1 MKRTNYLI
9 RFFLK
14 SILTLGVLFLAG
26 TMIYAAFFQSGK
38 GNLLSKPSFIM
49 TVPIGNVSI
58 VLSTPGT
65 VINTNDFQLTPSLRE
80 PISSINVKVG
90 DLVTKGQ
97 VLGTL
102 NDAKQLRD
110 LASAK
115 YLLTSSKAYAAGS
128 NPQPNLQTALANLE
142 SSQANYNYALDQLN
156 QTKLI
161 SPIDGVVSVVNG
173 AVGEY
178 PLPDYYQ
185 QTGGKYPMFLVSS
198 NLPPQFQSIVDITD
212 GSKLFVGKLVS
223 VVVNLPKPQTQQ
235 EGNFQKSASPS
246 PKPLASTSPTESTS
260 PLVPTTFNGTISSLI
275 PIPAAVGVKPGIQ
288 VNVDF
293 NQKIPNI
300 NPGLTGL
307 LKSVVIAAS
316 QVVNVPNEAI
326 HPYGGLYRVNVVSY
340 VNNKKITTPRLVT
353 LGVVGDTSTQI
364 LAGIKVGDQIEVS
377 YK

>member
-58 VLSTPGT
+58 VLNTPGT

-80 PISSINVKVG
+80 PIKSINVKVG

-102 NDAKQLRD
+102 NDTRQLRD

-115 YLLTSSKAYAAGS
+115 YLLTSSKAYAASS

-161 SPIDGVVSVVNG
+161 SPIDGVVSVVTG

-198 NLPPQFQSIVDITD
+198 NVPPQFQSVVDITD
-212 GSKLFVGKLVS
+212 GSKLFVGKMVS
-223 VVVNLPKPQTQQ
+223 VVFNLPKPQTQQ
-235 EGNFQKSASPS
+235 QGNVQPSASPS
-246 PKPLASTSPTESTS
+246 PSATPAASPSPTVAA
-260 PLVPTTFNGTISSLI
+260 LVPTTFSGIIKSMT
-275 PIPAAVGVKPGIQ
+275 PIPPAVGVKPGIQ

-300 NPGLTGL
+300 NPGLSGV

-316 QVVNVPNEAI
+316 RVATVPNEAI
-326 HPYGGLYRVNVVSY
+326 HPYGGLYRLNVVSY

>member
-58 VLSTPGT
+58 VLNTPGT

-80 PISSINVKVG
+80 PIKSINVKVG

-102 NDAKQLRD
+102 NDTRQLRD

-115 YLLTSSKAYAAGS
+115 YLLTSSKAYAASS

-161 SPIDGVVSVVNG
+161 SPIDGVVSVVTG

-198 NLPPQFQSIVDITD
+198 NVPPQFQSVVDITD
-212 GSKLFVGKLVS
+212 GSKLFVGKMVS
-223 VVVNLPKPQTQQ
+223 VVFNLPKPQTQQ
-235 EGNFQKSASPS
+235 QGNVQPSASPS
-246 PKPLASTSPTESTS
+246 PSATPAASPSPTVAA
-260 PLVPTTFNGTISSLI
+260 LVPTTFSGIIKSMT
-275 PIPAAVGVKPGIQ
+275 PIPPAVGVKPGIQ

-300 NPGLTGL
+300 NPGLSGV

-316 QVVNVPNEAI
+316 RVATVPNEAI
-326 HPYGGLYRVNVVSY
+326 HPYGGLYRLTVVSY
-340 VNNKKITTPRLVT
+340 VNNKKITTPRLVS